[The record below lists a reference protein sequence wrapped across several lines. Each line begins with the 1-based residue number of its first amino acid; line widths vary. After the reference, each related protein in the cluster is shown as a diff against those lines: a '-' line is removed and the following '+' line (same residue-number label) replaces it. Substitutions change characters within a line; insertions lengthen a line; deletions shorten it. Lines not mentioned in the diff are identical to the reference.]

1 MLFGEYLLE
10 QGLVVEDDL
19 VNALDDQHKN
29 KMPLGQLAVQK
40 GFIDA
45 KALFKVL
52 TEQRK
57 KTREANDFGS
67 IALEMGFLT
76 QEQVNA
82 LVGSQNTTLELLGN
96 ILVEE
101 GILSREKLVQAL
113 RDFSLKVAK

>member
-10 QGLVVEDDL
+10 QGLVEEGDL
-19 VNALDDQHKN
+19 VSALDEQHKN
-29 KMPLGQLAVQK
+29 KMPLGQMAVQK
-40 GFIDA
+40 GFLDS

-67 IALEMGFLT
+67 IALELGLIS
-76 QEQVNA
+76 QQQVDE
-82 LVGSQNTTLELLGN
+82 LVESQNTTNELLGT

-101 GILSREKLVQAL
+101 GVLPREKLVQAL
-113 RDFSLKVAK
+113 REYNLKVIK